1 MSKPKA
7 IPTRHAYGEELV
19 ELGRDIPNLVV
30 LEADISKS
38 TQTYR
43 FAREF
48 PDRFFQMGVAEAN
61 MMLVAAGLATTG
73 KIPFVSTYA
82 VFGTM
87 RACEQVRTF
96 VAHTHLNV
104 KIACSHGGVTP
115 GSDGVTHQGTEDLG
129 IMRTIPGM
137 TVIMPADYY
146 ATRKLVRAAALYNG
160 PVYLRLT
167 RDPVPS
173 IYDEDE
179 EFVIGKAKMVR
190 PGKDVTLVAIGDLVA
205 VALEARERLLQ
216 QDIEAEVIDVHTLK
230 PLDRELIVQSAR
242 KTRRVVTLEDH
253 QINGGLGSAVAE
265 VLGEAC
271 PTPMRR
277 IGLRDTFAESG
288 EYRLLLGKYGMDA
301 DATIAAVND
310 LLQSPC
316 CPPDQ
321 PHQDTG
327 ATR

>member
-1 MSKPKA
+1 MSRPDA

-19 ELGRDIPNLVV
+19 VLGLEIPNLVV

-43 FAREF
+43 FAKAF

-96 VAHTHLNV
+96 IAHTHLNV

-137 TVIMPADYY
+137 TVIMPADYNS
-146 ATRKLVRAAALYNG
+146 TRRLVRAAALHTG

-167 RDPVPS
+167 RDPVPF
-173 IYDEDE
+173 IYGDRE
-179 EFVIGKAKMVR
+179 EFTIGKAKLVR
-190 PGKDVTLVAIGDLVA
+190 PGNDVTLVAIGDLVS
-205 VALEARERLLQ
+205 VALEAREQLLRRGV
-216 QDIEAEVIDVHTLK
+216 EAEVIDVHTLK
-230 PLDRELIVQSAR
+230 PLDRDLIIESAR

-265 VLGEAC
+265 VLGEDC

-288 EYRLLLGKYGMDA
+288 EYRLLLSKYGMDA
-301 DATIAAVND
+301 EATLAAVQA
-310 LLQSPC
+310 LL
-316 CPPDQ
+316 
-321 PHQDTG
+321 H
-327 ATR
+327 R

>member
-1 MSKPKA
+1 MQPGEM

-19 ELGRDIPNLVV
+19 ALGGDLPNLVV

-43 FAREF
+43 FARAF
-48 PDRFFQMGVAEAN
+48 PERFFQMGVAEAN

-82 VFGTM
+82 VFGAM

-96 VAHTHLNV
+96 IAHTHLNV

-115 GSDGVTHQGTEDLG
+115 GNDGVTHQATEDLG

-137 TVIMPADYY
+137 TVIMPADYH
-146 ATRKLVRAAALYNG
+146 ATRRLVRAAAYHSG
-160 PVYLRLT
+160 PVYLRFT
-167 RDPVPS
+167 RDPVPV
-173 IYDEDE
+173 IYTAAD
-179 EFVIGKAKMVR
+179 EFVIGK
-190 PGKDVTLVAIGDLVA
+190 GKVVQAGEDVSLVAIGDFVA
-205 VALEARERLLQ
+205 VALEARALLAQ
-216 QDIEAEVIDVHTLK
+216 HGISAEVLDIHTLK
-230 PLDRELIVQSAR
+230 PLDRDLIVASAR

-253 QINGGLGSAVAE
+253 QIHGGLGSAVAE
-265 VLGEAC
+265 VLGEEC

-288 EYRLLLGKYGMDA
+288 EYRLLLRKYGMDA
-301 DATIAAVND
+301 EATVAAVMELMRQN
-310 LLQSPC
+310 Q
-316 CPPDQ
+316 
-321 PHQDTG
+321 G
-327 ATR
+327 V

>member
-1 MSKPKA
+1 MQPGEM

-19 ELGRDIPNLVV
+19 ALGGDLPNLVV

-43 FAREF
+43 FARAF
-48 PDRFFQMGVAEAN
+48 PERFFQMGVAEAN

-82 VFGTM
+82 VFGAM

-96 VAHTHLNV
+96 IAHTHLNV

-115 GSDGVTHQGTEDLG
+115 GNDGVTHQATEDLG

-137 TVIMPADYY
+137 TVIMPADYH
-146 ATRKLVRAAALYNG
+146 ATRRLVRAAAYHSG
-160 PVYLRLT
+160 PVYLRFT
-167 RDPVPS
+167 RDPVPV
-173 IYDEDE
+173 IYTAAD
-179 EFVIGKAKMVR
+179 EFVIGK
-190 PGKDVTLVAIGDLVA
+190 GKVVQAGEDVSLVAIGDFVA
-205 VALEARERLLQ
+205 VALEARALLAQ
-216 QDIEAEVIDVHTLK
+216 RGISAEVLDIHTLK
-230 PLDRELIVQSAR
+230 PLDRDLIVASAR

-253 QINGGLGSAVAE
+253 QIHGGLGSAVAE
-265 VLGEAC
+265 VLGEEC

-288 EYRLLLGKYGMDA
+288 EYRLLLRKYGMDA
-301 DATIAAVND
+301 EATVAAVMELMRQN
-310 LLQSPC
+310 Q
-316 CPPDQ
+316 
-321 PHQDTG
+321 G
-327 ATR
+327 V

>member
-1 MSKPKA
+1 MSHPKA

-19 ELGRDIPNLVV
+19 ELGRDLPNLVV

-43 FAREF
+43 FARAF

-96 VAHTHLNV
+96 IAHTHLNV

-146 ATRKLVRAAALYNG
+146 ATRRLVRAAALHAG

-167 RDPVPS
+167 RDPVPP
-173 IYDEDE
+173 IYDEHE
-179 EFVIGKAKMVR
+179 EFIIGQAKLLR
-190 PGKDVTLVAIGDLVA
+190 TGKDVTFVAIGDFVTI
-205 VALEARERLLQ
+205 ALDARERLLQ
-216 QDIEAEVIDVHTLK
+216 QGVEAEVIDVHTLK
-230 PLDRELIVQSAR
+230 PLDRELIVGSAR

-265 VLGEAC
+265 ALGEEC
-271 PTPMRR
+271 PTPIRR

-288 EYRLLLGKYGMDA
+288 EYRLLLSKYGMDA
-301 DATIAAVND
+301 EATVAAAQE
-310 LLQSPC
+310 LLNS
-316 CPPDQ
+316 
-321 PHQDTG
+321 
-327 ATR
+327 